1 MITKTMKWV
10 SISALLLVV
19 LWRPSASYQLP
30 LGFVTCAGAALVVL
44 ALFSIKRGIETYVD
58 NRFNSA
64 QRVTVKA
71 LSVGSRAPLRTQW
84 RR

>member
-1 MITKTMKWV
+1 MITKTIKWV
-10 SISALLLVV
+10 SITALVLMVA

-30 LGFVTCAGAALVVL
+30 LGFFICGGAALVVL

-58 NRFNSA
+58 NRFNPA
-64 QRVTVKA
+64 RQVT
-71 LSVGSRAPLRTQW
+71 LLRTQG